1 MNKNN
6 HTSSLEL
13 NKILE
18 QLAGLCGCEASRAA
32 ALALEPAWEY
42 EQACSLM
49 RRTAE
54 ADSLSTRYG
63 SPSVSGLS
71 DCGSLLAR
79 AARGARLSPGELLRI
94 ARCLRAIRTLR
105 DWRRQTTEEKPA
117 IDLLFE
123 ALTPNKGLEDDINDA
138 ILSEDEI
145 ADRASPALADIRRK
159 IVRESLGIREQLDKM
174 IHSPHYAKF
183 LQEQLVTQRD
193 GRFVVPV
200 KAEYKNEIKGL
211 VHDTSGTGATYFI
224 EPISVVEANNA
235 IRELQV
241 QERQEIDRILSELS
255 AEAGG
260 FAELM
265 TEGYEAAAELDL
277 YFAKSRLA
285 AKMKA
290 TLPELADDGSIV
302 LKKARHPLIDGN
314 KIVPVDVSLGVDFD
328 ALVITGPNTGGKTV
342 ALKTLGLMTLMA
354 QCGLMLPVAE
364 GSRVSVFRHVLADIG
379 DEQSIEQ
386 SLSTFSG
393 HIVNII
399 SILKLA
405 DDRSLVLLDELGA
418 GTDPIEGAA
427 LAVSVIEEL
436 RRRGV
441 RLAATTHYSEL
452 KMYALQTEGVEN
464 GSCEFDVETL
474 SPTYRLLVGVP
485 GRSNAF
491 AISSRLGLSDDII
504 DRARELVSSD
514 NTRFEDVV
522 STLEDTRQSLEKE
535 HDEAARMRQE
545 AEIMLREA
553 RHVKQEARRAAEKE
567 MERARRQAQ
576 TLVERTKSQTDLL
589 LNELEELKKQKDKA
603 EFSQK
608 AAAASAAYGGRI
620 NKLRDEA
627 DPVARQRE
635 ENYVLPRALK
645 AGDNVIIAELGARG
659 TVISGPDGDGNYTV
673 QAGIIKTKVA
683 PAGLRLDESAAKKQQ
698 KKPGAPLT
706 RKGGAKVDRSVRSAA
721 AELDLRG
728 MTSDEAVMELDR
740 FINDAV
746 LAGLKTLVIIHGKG
760 TGVLRAAVT
769 DRLRRLKKVVRSFRP
784 GVYGEGEDG
793 VTVVELN

>member
-1 MNKNN
+1 MTKRD

-18 QLAGLCGCEASRAA
+18 QLSALCGCEASREA
-32 ALALEPAWEY
+32 ALALRPVREY
-42 EQACSLM
+42 DEACALM
-49 RRTAE
+49 QRTAE
-54 ADSLSTRYG
+54 ADGFAVRYG
-63 SPSVSGLS
+63 SPSVNGMS
-71 DCGSLLAR
+71 DCGSLMAR
-79 AARGARLSPGELLRI
+79 AARGARLTPGELLRI
-94 ARCLRAIRTLR
+94 ARCLKVIRNMG
-105 DWRRQTTEEKPA
+105 DWRRQSADPLPA
-117 IDLLFE
+117 LDPLFE
-123 ALTPNKGLEDDINDA
+123 ALVPNKGLEDDINAA

-159 IVRESLGIREQLDKM
+159 IVKESLGIREQLDKM
-174 IHSPHYAKF
+174 IRSPQYAKF

-235 IRELQV
+235 IRELQIK
-241 QERQEIDRILSELS
+241 ERQEIDRILSQLS
-255 AEAGG
+255 EQAGY
-260 FAELM
+260 FAEPLA
-265 TEGYEAAAELDL
+265 EGYAAAAELDL
-277 YFAKSRLA
+277 YFAKSRLGG
-285 AKMKA
+285 KMRA
-290 TLPELADDGSIV
+290 TLPALANDGTIV
-302 LKKARHPLIDGN
+302 LKKARHPLIPAE

-328 ALVITGPNTGGKTV
+328 TLVITGPNTGGKTV

-354 QCGLMLPVAE
+354 QCGLLLPVAE

-393 HIVNII
+393 HMANLV
-399 SILKLA
+399 SILELA
-405 DDRSLVLLDELGA
+405 DSSSLVLLDELGS

-464 GSCEFDVETL
+464 GSCEFSVETL

-491 AISSRLGLSDDII
+491 AISSRLGLPDDII

-522 STLEDTRQSLEKE
+522 STLEDTRQGLEKE
-535 HDEAARMRQE
+535 YAEADRLRREAETMLAQAKLARQE
-545 AEIMLREA
+545 A
-553 RHVKQEARRAAEKE
+553 KQQAEKE
-567 MERARRQAQ
+567 LEQARKQAQ
-576 TLVERTKSQTDLL
+576 TLVERTKSQTDMLV
-589 LNELEELKKQKDKA
+589 NELEELKRQKDKA
-603 EFSQK
+603 DFSQK
-608 AAAASAAYGGRI
+608 TAAASAAYNARI
-620 NKLRDEA
+620 NRLRDEA
-627 DPVARQRE
+627 DPVAKRND
-635 ENYVLPRALK
+635 ENYTLPRELK
-645 AGDNVIIAELGARG
+645 VGDTVIITELGARG
-659 TVISGPDGDGNYTV
+659 TVISIPDSDGSYTV

-683 PAGLRLDESAAKKQQ
+683 PSGLRLVEDKTKQK
-698 KKPGAPLT
+698 KKPGLPQP
-706 RKGGAKVDRSVRSAA
+706 RKGGARVDKNVRSAS

-728 MTSDEAVMELDR
+728 MTSDEAVMELDK

-746 LAGLKTLVIIHGKG
+746 LAGLKSLCIIHGKG
-760 TGVLRAAVT
+760 TGVLRSAVT
-769 DRLRRLKKVVRSFRP
+769 DRLRRLKKVVRSYRP
-784 GVYGEGEDG
+784 GLYGEGEDD
-793 VTVVELN
+793 VTIVELY